1 MSIKLRAARLWNR
14 CPALVLSPSC
24 YQERADG
31 RTVVG
36 APMNTLPKL
45 CETFHDRTDASP
57 LAARFLVSNPAT
69 VQNVSL
75 LPHSFTLI
83 RGNCIL
89 LNSAVAVV
97 LLTGLACPPDHAF
110 VQCVGTGH
118 GRQWQ
123 LSCPR
128 IPFPFHSIP
137 FLRSLA
143 PERVCV

>member
-1 MSIKLRAARLWNR
+1 
-14 CPALVLSPSC
+14 
-24 YQERADG
+24 
-31 RTVVG
+31 
-36 APMNTLPKL
+36 MNTLPKL
-45 CETFHDRTDASP
+45 RETFHDRTDASP
-57 LAARFLVSNPAT
+57 PAARFLVSNPAT

-89 LNSAVAVV
+89 SNSAVAVV

-123 LSCPR
+123 LSCPP
-128 IPFPFHSIP
+128 IPFPF
-137 FLRSLA
+137 RSFAVSPQDGSVSSDCVGSPRYLLA
-143 PERVCV
+143 ALGVAFASRCR

>member
-45 CETFHDRTDASP
+45 CKTFHDRTDASQP
-57 LAARFLVSNPAT
+57 AARFLLSNPAT

-75 LPHSFTLI
+75 LTMHPCSVLVLAYWP
-83 RGNCIL
+83 RP
-89 LNSAVAVV
+89 AVAAFLPSYSV
-97 LLTGLACPPDHAF
+97 PD
-110 VQCVGTGH
+110 
-118 GRQWQ
+118 
-123 LSCPR
+123 PD
-128 IPFPFHSIP
+128 P

-143 PERVCV
+143 PGRSVSSDCVESPGNLLAALWVAFASRCR